1 MSTRC
6 TLLAALALFLAGC
19 DAAPC
24 VRLSDCPS
32 NLTCS
37 AGACVVP
44 PMDGS
49 TEEDAAVPTDTG
61 STDTGSTDTGSTD
74 TSGTDTGPRD
84 AAATDAARA
93 SDAGSDAP

>member
-1 MSTRC
+1 VTPKSM
-6 TLLAALALFLAGC
+6 LLAAVLVLLPAC
-19 DAAPC
+19 DPAPC

-49 TEEDAAVPTDTG
+49 TNEDAAMPSDTG
-61 STDTGSTDTGSTD
+61 STDTGSTDV
-74 TSGTDTGPRD
+74 GPRD
-84 AAATDAARA
+84 AAASDTGRDGAT
-93 SDAGSDAP
+93 SDAGADAP